1 MLIGWMSGSGQNFV
15 RLADQ
20 SGYNISQ
27 SDLTE
32 LENLSN
38 KIVDSLP
45 STFRNSFRVY
55 DFSYY
60 LYNEIM
66 EGPNSFDNIWI
77 NLTTTVKENRDK
89 PYYLLFGT
97 EISSSGSSK
106 TRVIFN
112 LPSEGSFSC
121 MLPIKSQIIKG
132 KMEYILNESENI
144 VDNKKKALLYLR
156 QQIIQITDCCIGNRT
171 ECSNCLSVQELED
184 ALAGFDK
191 LDIDITTLT
200 SNNVVFNFAG
210 KSIDYNVSKLNFKQQ
225 ASQCFNATI
234 TDEFLNICNIENI
247 SSINQVNSDSKFVF
261 IKDDLGVD
269 FLFYDSKDEN
279 DYFINEF
286 YNFMLFDLKP
296 NKNPMSD
303 DYFDSKGMYLGG
315 SDGGT
320 GKIMIVEVISSSLKT
335 KSTTEKVA
343 YYKANS
349 KDFQFG
355 GTLANKPGPMLNIA
369 NYYYKNYINCSATI
383 QLSADMAA
391 TAAAECSKAYAP
403 IKIGNNNEYYISH
416 CPNGEQRILLA
427 CNYTGGKRFD
437 PTAVENKYDVLAI
450 LYHEQDHINYDSELM
465 PDGNYKQYVV
475 ERFWKPKGYPSH
487 KEDLDCGGICP
498 SRHLDGAYWAQ
509 VNSPF
514 QQLTSE
520 KFKKYTSD
528 NIKNYISEI
537 PSESSKTYFNN
548 KFKSFIK

>member
-320 GKIMIVEVISSSLKT
+320 GKIMIVETIPADLET
-335 KSTTEKVA
+335 KSFTEKIS
-343 YYKANS
+343 YFKAHC
-349 KDFQFG
+349 KDFQQG
-355 GTLANKPGPMLNIA
+355 STKANTKIA
-369 NYYYKNYINCSATI
+369 THRIAEYYYKNYIDCKASIKLVEKFYTASGGCSEET
-383 QLSADMAA
+383 
-391 TAAAECSKAYAP
+391 E
-403 IKIGNNNEYYISH
+403 EISH
-416 CPNGEQRILLA
+416 TLDSYITYCKDYKMAIRVSA
-427 CNYTGGKRFD
+427 NYFKGNYFD
-437 PTAVENKYDVLAI
+437 PRAIENKYDLLTVF
-450 LYHEQDHINYDSELM
+450 YHEQHHIDFDVEELK
-465 PDGNYKQYVV
+465 DGKIKNFVT
-475 ERFWKPKGYPSH
+475 ERFWQPPSFDQNPEH
-487 KEDLDCGGICP
+487 DIDCGEKCP
-498 SRHLDGAYWAQ
+498 IRHLEGAYWAG
-509 VNSPF
+509 VNCPF
-514 QQLTSE
+514 YPLTSE
-520 KFKKYTSD
+520 KFKKDHSD
-528 NIKNYISEI
+528 NILEYINSI
-537 PSESSKTYFNN
+537 PKDSSKN
-548 KFKSFIK
+548 KLIAKFQPFIKN